1 MPYAR
6 RELWL
11 LIGLAAVFAVG
22 IGVREWRAG
31 FPSAVERIEQ
41 LDREEPPEP
50 LPPTAPREPRL
61 RRAPRRADAASEAPT
76 STPSAA
82 RRSPSAAVPALE
94 PDPRPLDLNAAS
106 VEQISRLPGVG
117 ASLARRIV
125 EAREQRG
132 RFESHEALRGV
143 VGLGPKKLAALREL
157 VTTDARAGADDRADS
172 SDGAEDDDPA
182 PVEGRARE

>member
-11 LIGLAAVFAVG
+11 LIGLAAVFLVG

-31 FPSAVERIEQ
+31 FPALAEQIEQ
-41 LDREEPPEP
+41 FDREEPPEP
-50 LPPTAPREPRL
+50 MPPAAPREPRTS
-61 RRAPRRADAASEAPT
+61 RRPVRRADAAAETPTPAPA
-76 STPSAA
+76 PA
-82 RRSPSAAVPALE
+82 RRPPPPAAPAPE

-106 VEQISRLPGVG
+106 VEQIARLPGVG

-132 RFESHEALRGV
+132 RFESPEALRGV

-157 VTTDARAGADDRADS
+157 VTAGERA
-172 SDGAEDDDPA
+172 EQ
-182 PVEGRARE
+182 

>member
-11 LIGLAAVFAVG
+11 LIGLTAVFVVG

-31 FPSAVERIEQ
+31 FPAAVERIER

-50 LPPTAPREPRL
+50 LPPTAPREPRP
-61 RRAPRRADAASEAPT
+61 RRPARRADAASEAPT
-76 STPSAA
+76 PAPSSA
-82 RRSPSAAVPALE
+82 RRSPPAAGPALE

-125 EAREQRG
+125 EVREQRG
-132 RFESHEALRGV
+132 RFESAEALRGV

-157 VTTDARAGADDRADS
+157 VTTGDRADAGGRLEA
-172 SDGAEDDDPA
+172 SDGEEHDDPA
-182 PVEGRARE
+182 PAADRARE